1 MSIVRYDTNIIEKM
15 KNLIKVCCPNVQIEP
30 RKDKLTV
37 HARVNGSAAFHL
49 LSNGISRCCG
59 GCWSTTIYLLYVDIV
74 IPGITTND
82 GCYSPQILRP
92 HCSIYMKK
100 EEKIKG
106 DKSSGVYEFIELP
119 PSFWAMNQRWFD
131 ENNFV
136 DVLFGF
142 REHGKSGDKDVVKDG
157 DVNEMHYRPTRLFN
171 ASEVGCLLDKVI
183 EFIRMWCDV

>member
-1 MSIVRYDTNIIEKM
+1 MSIVRYDTKIIKRIRGF
-15 KNLIKVCCPNVQIEP
+15 IKTACPNIQSVISGN
-30 RKDKLTV
+30 KVTV

-49 LSNGISRCCG
+49 LGNGISRCCG
-59 GCWSTTIYLLYVDIV
+59 GCCSPTIYLLYIDFV
-74 IPGITTND
+74 IPGITTNS
-82 GCYSPQILRP
+82 GHYSPQILRP

-100 EEKIKG
+100 EEKSKG
-106 DKSSGVYEFIELP
+106 DKPSGADGVIELP

-142 REHGKSGDKDVVKDG
+142 REHGKRGKSRVKKDG
-157 DVNEMHYRPTRLFN
+157 DANEMHYRPTRLFN
-171 ASEVGCLLDKVI
+171 ASEVGWLLDKVI

>member
-1 MSIVRYDTNIIEKM
+1 MSIVRYSVDSIKTM
-15 KNLIKVCCPNVQIEP
+15 KACISVCCPKVQLES
-30 RKDKLTV
+30 RNDKLTV

-49 LSNGISRCCG
+49 LGNGISRCCG

-74 IPGITTND
+74 IPGITTNS
-82 GCYSPQILRP
+82 GHYSPQILRP

-100 EEKIKG
+100 EEKSKG
-106 DKSSGVYEFIELP
+106 DKPSGAYELIELP

-131 ENNFV
+131 ENNFM

-142 REHGKSGDKDVVKDG
+142 REHGECGKSEVKKDG
-157 DVNEMHYRPTRLFN
+157 NANEMHYRPTRLFN
-171 ASEVGCLLDKVI
+171 ASEVGWLLDKVI